1 MEEGVLTGEQLE
13 AALAEQADSGRLLGE
28 ILLDH
33 GYVPTI
39 TLVNV
44 LAEQAHGA
52 VERADGFG
60 TGLRDAVEGRLLGQL
75 SEVGAAVA

>member
-13 AALAEQADSGRLLGE
+13 TALAEQADSGRLLGE

-60 TGLRDAVEGRLLGQL
+60 TGLRDAVEDRLLGQR